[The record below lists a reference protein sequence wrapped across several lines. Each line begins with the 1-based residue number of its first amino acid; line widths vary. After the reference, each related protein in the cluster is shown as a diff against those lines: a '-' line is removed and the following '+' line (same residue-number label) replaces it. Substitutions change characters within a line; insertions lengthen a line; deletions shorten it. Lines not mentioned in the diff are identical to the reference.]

1 MTALLP
7 RRWTLGIAVVTLLA
21 ATIPAATPALA
32 DAGVEGEFVS
42 LLNQE
47 RAADGLPQLSMA
59 GDLTAVAR
67 RHSQGMADDDN
78 LRHNPDLDSEVSGW
92 QKVGENV
99 GRGPSAGAIH
109 QGFMNSPSHAR
120 NILDPDWT
128 QVGVGVV
135 VRDGQ
140 VWVTEVF
147 RLPSG
152 ASSRPDPE
160 PKPEPQPEPQPE
172 PVAPSASSGSA
183 STDAGDSADPAR
195 TAPAEAADT
204 SGESTGDEPE
214 PAGPRHEVTGQPT
227 GLDRGL
233 LTLARLEAAE
243 QGSSISDA
251 LDD

>member
-1 MTALLP
+1 VTALLP
-7 RRWTLGIAVVTLLA
+7 HRWTLTVAVVVALLGA
-21 ATIPAATPALA
+21 MIPAAGPALA
-32 DAGVEGEFVS
+32 DGGTESQFVS

-47 RAADGLPQLSMA
+47 RASRGLPSLQVA

-67 RHSQGMADDDN
+67 RHSERMASSNN
-78 LRHNPDLDSEVSGW
+78 LHHNPNLGGEVSGW

-109 QGFMNSPSHAR
+109 QGFMNSASHRA
-120 NILDPDWT
+120 NILDSDWT

-135 VRDGQ
+135 IRDGQ

-152 ASSRPDPE
+152 ATAAPE
-160 PKPEPQPEPQPE
+160 PKPKPAPAPAPEPE
-172 PVAPSASSGSA
+172 PASEPAPAAASSGGSSA
-183 STDAGDSADPAR
+183 PEPKASDTV
-195 TAPAEAADT
+195 APAPQEPV
-204 SGESTGDEPE
+204 EEEPE
-214 PAGPRHEVTGQPT
+214 PAGPRHEVRKQPT

-243 QGSSISDA
+243 RNLTISAA
-251 LDD
+251 LE